1 MGKNLGVITDKVFID
16 ESSKTKSD
24 FVKIFA
30 TVIVSTVFVMDSFE
44 IGSVHSSFLQL
55 LTSLLFFF
63 LF

>member
-1 MGKNLGVITDKVFID
+1 MEKIRSDKVFID

-30 TVIVSTVFVMDSFE
+30 SVVVLIVPTVFVVDSFE

-55 LTSLLFFF
+55 LTRLLFFF

>member
-1 MGKNLGVITDKVFID
+1 MFID

-30 TVIVSTVFVMDSFE
+30 TVIVLKYVVVPTIFIVDSFE

-55 LTSLLFFF
+55 LTSFLFFF